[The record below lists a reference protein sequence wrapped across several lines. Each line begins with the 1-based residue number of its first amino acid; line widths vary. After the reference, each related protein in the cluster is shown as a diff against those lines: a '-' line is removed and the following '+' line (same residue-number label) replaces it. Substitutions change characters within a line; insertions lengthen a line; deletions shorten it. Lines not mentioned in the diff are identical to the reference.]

1 MRNKRNST
9 IATTIGLIVVLVA
22 GYLMVRDIGLPE
34 GRPLTTLSPR
44 GEKSQSIQNL
54 IIPVFAIAGLVFV
67 LVEVGLIWLATRFRR
82 DPSDVDG
89 VDEPEQVHGN
99 TKLEIGW
106 TIFPAVLLAVLA
118 VFNVQTILAMDDAED
133 PLEVTVIGQQWWWE
147 YRYDVDANGTVD
159 IITANEAVIPVGRD
173 VVFKIQSNDVIHSF
187 WIPALAGKLDAV
199 PGRTH
204 ERVLQS
210 NEVGL
215 FQGQCTEYCGL
226 SHGVMRMQVKALE
239 TADYDEWIDR
249 MTTPPAQPAA
259 DDALAI
265 AGQELFVT
273 QCSFCHQVNGL
284 TPDSKAP
291 FEYAEEPDPDYGKTV
306 DITLAAGNAPNLTHF
321 MMRDYFAGGL
331 LPLYEEFETDESTRA
346 KTFDA
351 YVKAVPDGTPDENN
365 IKAWLRDP
373 EDVKPMNPNNN
384 QGMPNYNLSEE
395 QIEQLTAFLL
405 TLK

>member
-1 MRNKRNST
+1 VRNKRNST
-9 IATTIGLIVVLVA
+9 IATAIGLVVVLGA
-22 GYLMVRDIGLPE
+22 IYLMVRDIGLPE

-67 LVEVGLIWLATRFRR
+67 FVEVGLIWLTARFRR
-82 DPSDVDG
+82 NPEDVEG

-106 TIFPAVLLAVLA
+106 TIVPALLLAVLA

-187 WIPALAGKLDAV
+187 WIPALAGKMDAV

-210 NEVGL
+210 NEVGI
-215 FQGQCTEYCGL
+215 FEGQCTEYCGL

-239 TADYDEWIDR
+239 PADYDKWIEQQ
-249 MTTPPAQPAA
+249 TTPPAQPAA
-259 DDALAI
+259 DDELAI

-291 FEYAEEPDPDYGKTV
+291 FEYSDEPDPDYGKTV
-306 DITLAAGNAPNLTHF
+306 DITIASGNAPNLTHF
-321 MMRDYFAGGL
+321 MTRDYFAGGL
-331 LPLYEEFETDESTRA
+331 LPLWEGDIKPEVQPS
-346 KTFDA
+346 
-351 YVKAVPDGTPDENN
+351 GTPDENN
-365 IKAWLRDP
+365 IKAWLRNP

>member
-9 IATTIGLIVVLVA
+9 IATTIGLIVVLAA

-44 GEKSQSIQNL
+44 GDKSQSIQNL

-67 LVEVGLIWLATRFRR
+67 LVEVGLIWLAARFRR
-82 DPSDVDG
+82 NPEDVEG

-106 TIFPAVLLAVLA
+106 TIVPALLLAVLA

-147 YRYDVDANGTVD
+147 YRYDVDENGTVD

-187 WIPALAGKLDAV
+187 WIPALAGKMDAV

-210 NEVGL
+210 NEVGI
-215 FQGQCTEYCGL
+215 FEGQCTEYCGL

-239 TADYDEWIDR
+239 PADYDKWIEQQ
-249 MTTPPAQPAA
+249 TTPPAQPAA
-259 DDALAI
+259 DDELAI

-306 DITLAAGNAPNLTHF
+306 DITIASGNAPNLTHF
-321 MMRDYFAGGL
+321 LTRDYFAGGL
-331 LPLYEEFETDESTRA
+331 LPLWEGDIKPEVQPS
-346 KTFDA
+346 
-351 YVKAVPDGTPDENN
+351 GTPDENN

-373 EDVKPMNPNNN
+373 EKVKPMNPNNN

>member
-9 IATTIGLIVVLVA
+9 IATAIGLVVVLGA
-22 GYLMVRDIGLPE
+22 IYLMVRDIGLPE

-44 GEKSQSIQNL
+44 GDKSQSIQNL
-54 IIPVFAIAGLVFV
+54 IIPVFAIAGAVFV
-67 LVEVGLIWLATRFRR
+67 FVEVGLIWLTTRFKRN
-82 DPSDVDG
+82 PEDVEG

-106 TIFPAVLLAVLA
+106 TIVPALLLAVLA

-187 WIPALAGKLDAV
+187 WNPALAGKMDAV

-210 NEVGL
+210 NEVGI
-215 FQGQCTEYCGL
+215 FEGQCTEYCGL

-239 TADYDEWIDR
+239 PADYDKWIEQQ
-249 MTTPPAQPAA
+249 TTPPAQPAA
-259 DDALAI
+259 DNELAI

-306 DITLAAGNAPNLTHF
+306 DITIASGNAPNLTHF
-321 MMRDYFAGGL
+321 MTRDYFAGGL
-331 LPLYEEFETDESTRA
+331 LPLWEGDIKPEVQPS
-346 KTFDA
+346 
-351 YVKAVPDGTPDENN
+351 GTPDENN

-373 EDVKPMNPNNN
+373 EKVKPMNPNNN

>member
-1 MRNKRNST
+1 MRNKRKST

-22 GYLMVRDIGLPE
+22 GYLLVRNIGLPE

-44 GEKSQSIQNL
+44 GDKSQSIQNL

-67 LVEVGLIWLATRFRR
+67 LVEVGLIWLVTRFRR
-82 DPSDVDG
+82 NSDDVEG

-106 TIFPAVLLAVLA
+106 TVFPALLLAVLA

-147 YRYDVDANGTVD
+147 YRYDVDDNGTVD

-187 WIPALAGKLDAV
+187 WIPALAGKMDAV

-210 NEVGL
+210 NEVGI
-215 FQGQCTEYCGL
+215 FEGQCTEYCGL

-239 TADYDEWIDR
+239 ASDYDEWIQK

-259 DDALAI
+259 DDTLAV

-291 FEYAEEPDPDYGKTV
+291 FEYAEDPDPDYGKTT
-306 DITLAAGNAPNLTHF
+306 DTPLASGNAPNLTHF

-331 LPLYEEFETDESTRA
+331 LPLYEGDITPE
-346 KTFDA
+346 
-351 YVKAVPDGTPDENN
+351 VVPSGTPDENN

>member
-9 IATTIGLIVVLVA
+9 IATAIGLIVVLGL

-44 GEKSQSIQNL
+44 GDKSQSIQNL

-67 LVEVGLIWLATRFRR
+67 LVEVGLIWLSTRFRR
-82 DPSDVDG
+82 NPEDAEG

-106 TIFPAVLLAVLA
+106 TIVPALVLAVLA

-187 WIPALAGKLDAV
+187 WIPALAGKMDAV

-210 NEVGL
+210 NEVGI
-215 FQGQCTEYCGL
+215 FEGQCTEYCGL
-226 SHGVMRMQVKALE
+226 SHGVMRMQVKALSPS
-239 TADYDEWIDR
+239 DYDAWIQR
-249 MTTPPAQPAA
+249 MMTPPAQPAA
-259 DDALAI
+259 DDTRAL
-265 AGQELFVT
+265 AGQELFIS

-306 DITLAAGNAPNLTHF
+306 DITMASGNAPNLTHF
-321 MMRDYFAGGL
+321 MMRDHFAGGL
-331 LPLYEEFETDESTRA
+331 LPLYEGDIKPE
-346 KTFDA
+346 
-351 YVKAVPDGTPDENN
+351 VVPSGTPDTNE
-365 IKAWLRDP
+365 IKRWLRDP
-373 EDVKPMNPNNN
+373 EEVKPMDPNNN

-395 QIEQLTAFLL
+395 QIEQLTAYLL

>member
-1 MRNKRNST
+1 MRNKRKST

-22 GYLMVRDIGLPE
+22 GYLLVRNIGLPE

-44 GEKSQSIQNL
+44 GDKSQSIQNL

-67 LVEVGLIWLATRFRR
+67 LVEVGLIWLVTRFRR
-82 DPSDVDG
+82 NPDDVDG

-106 TIFPAVLLAVLA
+106 TVFPALLLAVLA

-147 YRYDVDANGTVD
+147 YRYDVDENGTVD

-187 WIPALAGKLDAV
+187 WIPALAGKMDAV

-210 NEVGL
+210 NEAGI
-215 FQGQCTEYCGL
+215 FEGQCTEYCGL

-239 TADYDEWIDR
+239 ASDYDEWIKQQ
-249 MTTPPAQPAA
+249 TTPPAQPAA
-259 DDALAI
+259 DDTLAI

-291 FEYAEEPDPDYGKTV
+291 FEYSEEPDPNYGKTV
-306 DITLAAGNAPNLTHF
+306 DITIASGNAPNLTHF
-321 MMRDYFAGGL
+321 MTRDFFAGGL
-331 LPLYEEFETDESTRA
+331 LPLHQTDGDPVAEVMPS
-346 KTFDA
+346 
-351 YVKAVPDGTPDENN
+351 GTPDTNN

-373 EDVKPMNPNNN
+373 EAVKPMNPNNN
-384 QGMPNYNLSEE
+384 QGMPDYNLSEE

>member
-9 IATTIGLIVVLVA
+9 IATAIGLVVVLGA
-22 GYLMVRDIGLPE
+22 IYLMVRDIGLPE

-67 LVEVGLIWLATRFRR
+67 FVEVGLIWLTARFRR
-82 DPSDVDG
+82 NPEDVEG

-106 TIFPAVLLAVLA
+106 TIVPALLLAVLA

-187 WIPALAGKLDAV
+187 WIPALAGKMDAV

-210 NEVGL
+210 NEVGI
-215 FQGQCTEYCGL
+215 FEGQCTEYCGL

-239 TADYDEWIDR
+239 PADYDKWIEQQ
-249 MTTPPAQPAA
+249 TTPPAQPAA
-259 DDALAI
+259 DDELAI

-291 FEYAEEPDPDYGKTV
+291 FEYSDEPDPDYGKTV
-306 DITLAAGNAPNLTHF
+306 DITIASGNAPNLTHF
-321 MMRDYFAGGL
+321 MTRDYFAGGL
-331 LPLYEEFETDESTRA
+331 LPLWEGDIKPEVQPS
-346 KTFDA
+346 
-351 YVKAVPDGTPDENN
+351 GTPDENN
-365 IKAWLRDP
+365 IKAWLRNP

>member
-1 MRNKRNST
+1 VDKKRSAAIWT
-9 IATTIGLIVVLVA
+9 GIALVITLVL
-22 GYLMVRDIGLPE
+22 GFLMVRDIGLPE

-44 GEKSQSIQNL
+44 GEKSQNIQDL
-54 IIPVFAIAGLVFV
+54 IIPVFAIAGLVFI
-67 LVEVGLIWLATRFRR
+67 LVEVGLVWLVRRFRR
-82 DPSDVDG
+82 TDDEVDG

-106 TIFPAVLLAVLA
+106 TVVPALLLAVLA
-118 VFNVQTILAMDDAED
+118 VFNVQSILFMDDAED
-133 PLEVTVIGQQWWWE
+133 PLEITVIGQQWWWE
-147 YRYDVDANGTVD
+147 YRYDLDDNGTVD
-159 IITANEAVIPVGRD
+159 IITATEAAIPVGRD

-187 WIPALAGKLDAV
+187 WIPALAGKMDAV

-204 ERVLQS
+204 ERVMQAS
-210 NEVGL
+210 EPGL

-239 TADYDEWIDR
+239 QADYDQWVER
-249 MTTPPAQPAA
+249 MTTPPEQP
-259 DDALAI
+259 DPSDELAV
-265 AGQELFVT
+265 AGQTLFVT

-284 TPDSKAP
+284 DPNSKAP
-291 FEYAEEPDPDYGKTV
+291 YTYSETPDPEYGKSV
-306 DITLAAGNAPNLTHF
+306 NITMASGNAPNLTHF

-331 LPLYEEFETDESTRA
+331 LRLYEDLPEDDGRLEDSSKVEAIPS
-346 KTFDA
+346 
-351 YVKAVPDGTPDENN
+351 GTPDENN
-365 IKAWLRDP
+365 IKEWLRNP

>member
-1 MRNKRNST
+1 VDKKRNAAIWT
-9 IATTIGLIVVLVA
+9 GIALFITLVL
-22 GYLMVRDIGLPE
+22 GYLLIADIGLPG

-44 GEKSQSIQNL
+44 GDKSQNIQNR
-54 IIPVFAIAGLVFV
+54 IIPVFAIAGLVFIFV
-67 LVEVGLIWLATRFRR
+67 EIGLVWLVRRFRR
-82 DPSDVDG
+82 ADDEVDG

-106 TIFPAVLLAVLA
+106 TVVPALLLAVLA
-118 VFNVQTILAMDDAED
+118 VFNVQSILYMDDAED
-133 PLEVTVIGQQWWWE
+133 PIDITVIGQQWWWE
-147 YRYDVDANGTVD
+147 YRYDLDSNGTVD
-159 IITANEAVIPVGRD
+159 IITATEAAIPVGRD

-187 WIPALAGKLDAV
+187 WIPALAGKMDAV

-204 ERVLQS
+204 ERVMQAS
-210 NEVGL
+210 EPGL
-215 FQGQCTEYCGL
+215 FQGQCTEFCGL

-239 TADYDEWIDR
+239 QADYDAWVER
-249 MTTPPAQPAA
+249 MTTPPEPPDAN
-259 DDALAI
+259 DELALA
-265 AGQELFVT
+265 GQTLFVT

-284 TPDSKAP
+284 DPNSKAP
-291 FEYAEEPDPDYGKTV
+291 YTYSETPDPEYGKSV
-306 DITLAAGNAPNLTHF
+306 NITMASGNAPNLTHL

-331 LPLYEEFETDESTRA
+331 LRLYEDLPEGDGRLEDSS
-346 KTFDA
+346 K
-351 YVKAVPDGTPDENN
+351 VSVVPTGTPDENN
-365 IKAWLRDP
+365 IKRWLRNP